1 MQLTFHRYDLKLRH
15 NWVVASSQKIGGRKI
30 APIVLLELRDE
41 DGVVS
46 YGEAASSLRYGENAE
61 TSVAFL
67 RKIDISRLSFDDVD
81 ASRGY
86 VESVSP
92 NDYSAKGALDIAL
105 VDGAAKKAQQSLH
118 DFFGLQFE
126 EGKRVS
132 SVSIGIDEPAAIR
145 AKAEELASYPI
156 LKLKVGS
163 PNDRE
168 NLSALREVAPRKT
181 LRVDANEAWTTK
193 EEALR
198 HIEEFAEDRH
208 LELIEQPMPVGK

>member
-1 MQLTFHRYDLKLRH
+1 MQLTFHRYDLKLIH
-15 NWVVASSQKIGGRKI
+15 KWTIATSQKAGGRNV

-41 DGVVS
+41 DGVVG
-46 YGEAASSLRYGENAE
+46 YGEAAPSLRYGENAE
-61 TSVAFL
+61 TCVAFL

-81 ASRGY
+81 ASRRY

-118 DFFGLQFE
+118 DFFGLAFE
-126 EGKRVS
+126 EGKHVS
-132 SVSIGIDEPAAIR
+132 SITIGIDEPAAIR

-168 NLSALREVAPRKT
+168 NLSALREVAPGKT

-198 HIEEFAEDRH
+198 HIEEFAND
-208 LELIEQPMPVGK
+208 PTS

>member
-1 MQLTFHRYDLKLRH
+1 MQLTFHRYDLKLIH
-15 NWVVASSQKIGGRKI
+15 KWTIATSQKTGGRRV

-41 DGVVS
+41 DGVVG

-67 RKIDISRLSFDDVD
+67 RKIDISRLSFDDMD
-81 ASRGY
+81 ASRRY

-92 NDYSAKGALDIAL
+92 NDYAAKGALEIAL
-105 VDGAAKKAQQSLH
+105 VDGAAKKAQQPLH
-118 DFFGLQFE
+118 DFCGLAFA
-126 EGKRVS
+126 EGRHVS
-132 SVSIGIDEPAAIR
+132 SITIGIDEPAAIR
-145 AKAEELASYPI
+145 AKAEELSSYPI

-168 NLSALREVAPRKT
+168 NLAALREIAPGKT

-198 HIEEFAEDRH
+198 HIEEFA
-208 LELIEQPMPVGK
+208 QGSTS